1 MNGKKNLF
9 LLLILVVLSSAYYL
23 YDVKWAKEVQKK
35 KEISLKLIG
44 SNETSNLERLSF
56 YGKNNKYVLKRN
68 GKGFS
73 IIKPIVASVD
83 EDVLDKMLKVV
94 AQIKEQRRI
103 GKVDSLKEFGL
114 SDTKQL
120 LSMNFKNS
128 KDIVL
133 KLGNKNP
140 TKKFRYVLLG
150 NGEVATVDIAVLKK
164 FDKKIF
170 DIRDK
175 YLITTIPAD
184 ANKVSAFSR
193 GMKKIFDATRNEKNK
208 DKWNLIY
215 PLNEESDAVET
226 EGVVSTLRWD
236 QVARFVEEDPKDLS
250 KYGLDNPKYIYHVF
264 KDRASKKPDDGVIVG
279 EREISFAPL
288 NAKDPKAKK
297 NKEILFYAR
306 RLSGGPVF
314 LMKEHTMNNLP
325 KDTFKIRKKTL
336 IDYDVD
342 HVTRIRFSW
351 DGNTFDSIRKS
362 KKEWDVSVESSA
374 GTRTVKFKG
383 RHKHIDDLLWDIKW
397 SNSAGYI
404 DNPKKNLS
412 DYGLESKD
420 VRKFDVYI
428 KKKKEDKETLHTFI
442 ISKLLDGKKAYGK
455 FVGQERIFMLKK
467 KDYEK
472 ITRRTKYFR
481 DRRLIVFDS
490 IEKIQKL
497 IVAYPDGKKMILR
510 RPLAGLFGGTD
521 KNSWEF
527 TNLKEK
533 KVNVAEVDG
542 FLNRLKD
549 LEYEESDIGKN
560 EYDFDN
566 YRMTVTLYG
575 KNENKLRTIIFAKSK
590 NKDYLIARRGFS
602 KTEVLPVKRRYNESR
617 FPKTIKDWIKE

>member
-1 MNGKKNLF
+1 MNGKKNLL

-23 YDVKWAKEVQKK
+23 YDVKWAKEAEKK

-44 SNETSNLERLSF
+44 SKDTSNLEKLSF
-56 YGKNNKYVLKRN
+56 YGKKNKYVLKRN
-68 GKGFS
+68 AKGFS
-73 IIKPIVASVD
+73 IINPIVASVD
-83 EDVLDKMLKVV
+83 EEVLEKMLKVV
-94 AQIKEQRRI
+94 SQIKEQRRI
-103 GKVDSLKEFGL
+103 GKVKSLEDFGL
-114 SDTKQL
+114 KNTPQL
-120 LSMNFKNS
+120 LSMKFKDS

-133 KLGNKNP
+133 RLGNKNP
-140 TKKFRYVLLG
+140 TGKFRYVLLG

-175 YLITTIPAD
+175 YLITTMPAD
-184 ANKVSAFSR
+184 ANKVSAFSS
-193 GMKKIFDATRNEKNK
+193 GMKKIFDAKRKKENK
-208 DKWNLIY
+208 DKWNLVF
-215 PLNEESDAVET
+215 PLKEESDSVET

-236 QVARFVEEDPKDLS
+236 QVARFVEENPKDLS

-264 KDRASKKPDDGVIVG
+264 KDRTSEKPDDGVIVG
-279 EREISFAPL
+279 EREISFAPI
-288 NAKDPKAKK
+288 NMKK
-297 NKEILFYAR
+297 SKGKKKKEVYFYAR

-314 LMKEHTMNNLP
+314 LMKQHTMNNLP
-325 KDTFKIRKKTL
+325 KNVFKIRKKNL

-351 DGNTFDSIRKS
+351 NGNTFDSIRKS
-362 KKEWDVSVESSA
+362 KKEWDVSVQSSS
-374 GTRTVKFKG
+374 GKRPVKFKG

-397 SNSAGYI
+397 SNSAGFI

-412 DYGLESKD
+412 GYGLGSKD

-428 KKKKEDKETLHTFI
+428 KKKKDDKEILNTFV
-442 ISKLLDGKKAYGK
+442 ISKLFDGKKAYGK
-455 FVGQERIFMLKK
+455 FVGQKRIFLLNK

-481 DRRLIVFDS
+481 DRRLVVFDS
-490 IEKIQKL
+490 IEKIQKV
-497 IVAYPDGKKMILR
+497 IVEYPDSKKMVLR

-533 KVNVAEVDG
+533 KVNVAEVDS

-549 LEYEESDIGKN
+549 LEYEDSGINKD
-560 EYDFDN
+560 EYDFDS
-566 YRMTVTLYG
+566 YRMTVSLFG
-575 KNENKLRTIIFAKSK
+575 KNEKKLRTIIFAKSK
-590 NKDYLIARRGFS
+590 NKDYLIARRGIS
-602 KTEVLPVKRRYNESR
+602 KTEVLPVKRRYNEST